1 MKTSYVFLA
10 DGFEEVEALTC
21 VDLLRRANM
30 DVKTVSIK
38 ETLQVTGAHG
48 IKVIADITFTEGEF
62 SGESLWLIL
71 PGGMPGAKNLS
82 EHEKLC
88 DLLVKKNRQGANI
101 AAICASPAVVLAPL
115 GILQNKKAVC
125 YPGFETMMQGCDI
138 MSEQVVVDGNVITAN
153 GPASAN
159 AFPLAIIAE
168 SLGSDAAQAVAQGML
183 LKEKNQN
190 SEYYY

>member
-10 DGFEEVEALTC
+10 DGFEEVEALSC

-88 DLLVKKNRQGANI
+88 DLLVNI

-159 AFPLAIIAE
+159 AFALAIIAE